1 MSMSDD
7 HYLEGQLL
15 LAMPGIGDPRFE
27 RAVILLCQHSPEGA
41 MGLIINRPFQ
51 RLSVGELLQQLEV
64 EPGEE
69 YDNTLV
75 HAGGPVEPSRGF
87 VVHSNE
93 YEQPSTLKITDQIS
107 LTATLDI
114 LRDMAQHRGPKRSLV
129 ALGYAGWSP
138 GQLDKELTRHGWLS
152 CPASEAIVFD
162 APMDQKWS
170 RAMSSIGIDVRM
182 LSGEAGHA

>member
-1 MSMSDD
+1 MPMSDD

-27 RAVILLCQHSPEGA
+27 RAVILVCQHSAEGA
-41 MGLIINRPFQ
+41 MGIILNRPFQ
-51 RLSVGELLQQLEV
+51 RLSVAELLQQLEV
-64 EPGEE
+64 EPPEE
-69 YDNTLV
+69 FEHTLV

-87 VVHSNE
+87 VLHSVE
-93 YEQPSTLKITDQIS
+93 YAQPSTIKVTDTIA

-114 LRDMAQHRGPKRSLV
+114 LRDMASHRGPAQTLV
-129 ALGYAGWSP
+129 ALGYAGWAP

-152 CPASEAIVFD
+152 APATGAIVFE
-162 APMDQKWS
+162 APMEQKWS

>member
-7 HYLEGQLL
+7 QYLEGQLL

-27 RAVILLCQHSPEGA
+27 RAVILVCQHSAEGA

-51 RLSVGELLQQLEV
+51 RLSVAELLQQLEV
-64 EPGEE
+64 EAPAELE
-69 YDNTLV
+69 QSPVY
-75 HAGGPVEPSRGF
+75 AGGPVEPSRGF
-87 VVHSNE
+87 VIHSAD
-93 YEQPSTLKITDQIS
+93 YQQPSTLQVTESIH

-114 LRDMAQHRGPKRSLV
+114 LRDMAVHRGPAKAIV
-129 ALGYAGWSP
+129 ALGYAGWAP

-152 CPASEAIVFD
+152 APADSAIIFDEAD
-162 APMDQKWS
+162 DRKWS
-170 RAMSSIGIDVRM
+170 RAMGSIGIDVRM

>member
-27 RAVILLCQHSPEGA
+27 RTVILLCQHSAEGA
-41 MGLIINRPFQ
+41 MGLVINRPFQ
-51 RLSVGELLQQLEV
+51 RLSVAELLQQLDV
-64 EPGEE
+64 DPGEE
-69 YDNTLV
+69 YQAIPV
-75 HAGGPVEPSRGF
+75 RAGGPVEPSRGF
-87 VVHSNE
+87 VVHSAD

-114 LRDMAQHRGPKRSLV
+114 LRDMAMSRGPKRALV
-129 ALGYAGWSP
+129 ALGYAGWAP
-138 GQLDKELTRHGWLS
+138 GQLDKELTRHGWLN
-152 CPASEAIVFD
+152 CPASEAIMFD
-162 APMDQKWS
+162 APMDQMWS

>member
-1 MSMSDD
+1 MTMSDD

-27 RAVILLCQHSPEGA
+27 RAVILVCQHSAEGA

-51 RLSVGELLQQLEV
+51 RLSVAELLQQLEV
-64 EPGEE
+64 DPPEE
-69 YDNTLV
+69 FENTPV

-87 VVHSNE
+87 VVHTAD
-93 YEQPSTLKITDQIS
+93 YQQPSTLPVTDKIH

-114 LRDMAQHRGPKRSLV
+114 LRDMAAHRGPSKTLV
-129 ALGYAGWSP
+129 ALGYAGWAP

-152 CPASEAIVFD
+152 APATGAIVFD
-162 APMDQKWS
+162 APIDQKWS

>member
-1 MSMSDD
+1 MSMRHD

-27 RAVILLCQHSPEGA
+27 RTVILVCQHSAEGA
-41 MGLIINRPFQ
+41 MGLVINRSFQ
-51 RLSVGELLQQLEV
+51 RLSVAELLQQLEV
-64 EPGEE
+64 EPSEDLE
-69 YDNTLV
+69 RAPV

-87 VVHSNE
+87 VLHSTE
-93 YEQPSTLKITDQIS
+93 YEQPSTLRVTDKIA

-114 LRDMAQHRGPKRSLV
+114 LRDMAARRGPARSLV
-129 ALGYAGWSP
+129 ALGYAGWAP
-138 GQLDKELTRHGWLS
+138 GQLDRELTRHGWLS
-152 CPASEAIVFD
+152 APATEAIVFE
-162 APMDQKWS
+162 APIDQKWS